1 MDRIYMD
8 NAATTPLSE
17 TALNAMLPLL
27 KENFGNASAVYGTGR
42 DARKVLE
49 SARRQVA
56 SLIGAKPNEI
66 YFTSGGTES
75 DNWALKGV
83 AFANQDKGKHI
94 ITTVIEHHAVLH
106 SCEWLEKNGYEV
118 TYLPVDH
125 AGRVAPSDVEK
136 AIRPDTILISVM
148 TANNEIGTIQDIA
161 AVGAI
166 AKAHNILFHTDAV
179 QAMGVMDVNVDRFS
193 CDLLSMSAHKFH
205 GPKGVGVL
213 YVRTGTKLDNL
224 IHGGAQERGKR
235 GSTENVAGAAGLAAA
250 LQEACDHREVNHQ
263 KIRSL
268 SALLKDGL
276 LSVEGAS
283 LNGDPVDRLPGNVNI
298 SITGVEGEAMLLRL
312 DLMGI
317 AASAGSACTSGSL
330 DPSHVLK
337 AIGLTDAQASGSIRF
352 SLSADN
358 TEDEVQEVIQAVK
371 KITADLR
378 KMRN

>member
-106 SCEWLEKNGYEV
+106 SCEWLEKNGFEV

-125 AGRVAPSDVEK
+125 AGRVAPSEVEK

-179 QAMGVMDVNVDRFS
+179 QAMGVMDVDVDRFS

-213 YVRTGTKLDNL
+213 YVRTGTKMDNL

-250 LQEACDHREVNHQ
+250 LQEACDHREADQQ

-268 SALLKDGL
+268 SALLKEGL

-358 TEDEVQEVIQAVK
+358 TENEVREVIQAVK

>member
-42 DARKVLE
+42 DARKALE

-106 SCEWLEKNGYEV
+106 SCAWLEKNGFEV

-148 TANNEIGTIQDIA
+148 TANNENGTIQDIA

-213 YVRTGTKLDNL
+213 YVRTGTKIDNL

-250 LQEACDHREVNHQ
+250 LQEACDHREANHQ

-358 TEDEVQEVIQAVK
+358 TENEVQEVIQAVK

>member
-42 DARKVLE
+42 DARKALE

-75 DNWALKGV
+75 DNWALKCV

-106 SCEWLEKNGYEV
+106 SCEWLEKNGFEV

-125 AGRVAPSDVEK
+125 VGRVAPSAVEN

-161 AVGAI
+161 AVGAV
-166 AKAHNILFHTDAV
+166 AKAHNIPFHTDAV
-179 QAMGVMDVNVDRFS
+179 QAMGIMDVNVDRIS

-213 YVRTGTKLDNL
+213 YVRTGTKVDNL

-250 LQEACDHREVNHQ
+250 LQEACDHREANQQ

-298 SITGVEGEAMLLRL
+298 SVTGVEGEAMLLRL

-358 TEDEVQEVIQAVK
+358 TEEEVQEVIQAVK